1 MADTRKLTIGIEI
14 PNLDKTTQSV
24 DNLTKELSQLLEV
37 EQELNKQLENSELGS
52 QQQQD
57 LVTSISEV
65 SDEIT
70 KYSQTLDK
78 QLPNASKKI
87 VELNKGLEFENKIAD
102 TRKERDDRNFENQ
115 LAQKTTIS

>member
-52 QQQQD
+52 QQ
-57 LVTSISEV
+57 
-65 SDEIT
+65 
-70 KYSQTLDK
+70 
-78 QLPNASKKI
+78 
-87 VELNKGLEFENKIAD
+87 
-102 TRKERDDRNFENQ
+102 
-115 LAQKTTIS
+115 